1 MTADHDPNL
10 IAARRRYLFTP
21 FVSGLSPLECKPL
34 NACSSLVQCG
44 HSGSS
49 SPRTGRAELQVLVHG
64 RASVKNVG
72 VVGVGHRQSRK
83 GSWEAGQTTVS
94 ARVILSLF
102 ATVFLFVCITFILIH
117 FFFLKFQVSF
127 TCRVGDSLHI
137 VQNSNFPEGIQETS
151 SCLSFQRYP
160 LRTDFMWYKITINIF
175 CFVYGI
181 LLTLLSSYLKESI
194 FCMGIQDKDGIP
206 SAKKKLKVIELLSA
220 T

>member
-1 MTADHDPNL
+1 MLAVL
-10 IAARRRYLFTP
+10 
-21 FVSGLSPLECKPL
+21 C
-34 NACSSLVQCG
+34 VQCG

-49 SPRTGRAELQVLVHG
+49 SPRTGSGGAAGTGPWKSKR
-64 RASVKNVG
+64 KNVG

-94 ARVILSLF
+94 ARVILL
-102 ATVFLFVCITFILIH
+102 FLFVYCLSVCLHNFFYLDS

-127 TCRVGDSLHI
+127 TCRVGDSLYI

-151 SCLSFQRYP
+151 SCLSFQISSENRFYVVQ
-160 LRTDFMWYKITINIF
+160 KITINIF

-181 LLTLLSSYLKESI
+181 LLYTSVFLFKRESI

-220 T
+220 TNMQEGN